1 MMEDNFELTDDIIKN
16 ARVSIKTLV
25 KDLISLKIDEI
36 ESFEF
41 PIEKLF
47 ALEII
52 HNDAL
57 FYFII
62 KFSADNKNFIC
73 FPPGASDRDK
83 TTSSGELKV
92 PPFFSRWK
100 WHKYF
105 DESTIALADP
115 MIFLNDEIKLGW
127 FIGVKNHW
135 YLETASKIIRKLA
148 VNQNVPNENILFFG
162 SSGGGYVSVCLAT
175 LLKNSKVVVNN
186 AQFFILNYYP
196 RLVNMAFKANFKS
209 FNGLSQ
215 VEIINKIMYRLDT
228 LELFRREK
236 YAPHITYYVNVKS
249 ENDIINQTIPL
260 LSRYYDHEYFNGL
273 NLIYYG
279 QDAKKPHNPLPN
291 EITINIIKSYAKKNL
306 YNAKND
312 PYESEFNIKN
322 VERVFID
329 KKKAKKSAKK
339 DKKSNKKDK
348 KNGKLKKFKRLF
360 NRVKP

>member
-1 MMEDNFELTDDIIKN
+1 MAKDDFELNEDTVSN
-16 ARVSIKTLV
+16 ARESINKLV
-25 KDLISLKIDEI
+25 KNLICLELDEI
-36 ESFEF
+36 ESYEF
-41 PIEKLF
+41 PTDKLF
-47 ALEII
+47 ALEVT
-52 HNDAL
+52 HRNAL

-62 KFSADNKNFIC
+62 KFSGDNKNFIC

-115 MIFLNDEIKLGW
+115 MLFLNDEIKLGW
-127 FIGVKNHW
+127 FIGVEDHW
-135 YLETASKIIRKLA
+135 YLETASEIIKKLA
-148 VNQNVPNENILFFG
+148 VNQNVANENILFFG
-162 SSGGGYVSVCLAT
+162 SSGGGYVSVCFAT
-175 LLKNSKVVVNN
+175 LIKNSKVVVNN

-196 RLVNMAFKANFKS
+196 RLVNMAFKANFMS

-215 VEIINKIMYRLDT
+215 VEIINRIMYRLDT

-260 LSRYYDHEYFNGL
+260 LSSYYDHEYFNGL

-291 EITINIIKSYAKKNL
+291 EITINIIKEYAKKNL
-306 YNAKND
+306 YNAKKD

-329 KKKAKKSAKK
+329 EKKAKKSAKK
-339 DKKSNKKDK
+339 DKKSKKKD